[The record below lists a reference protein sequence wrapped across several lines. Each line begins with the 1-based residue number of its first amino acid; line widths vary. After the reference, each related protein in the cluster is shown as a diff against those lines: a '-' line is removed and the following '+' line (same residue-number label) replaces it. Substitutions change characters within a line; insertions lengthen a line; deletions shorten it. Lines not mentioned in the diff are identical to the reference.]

1 VVEEDMRQIA
11 IHTERDQYSPG
22 EQVSGYALVSTSK
35 EFTCNRITLKAQGKE
50 YTHYQAGKV
59 HVSETHKVLSK
70 ELTIYEGGVVSLGD
84 TRLDF
89 EFNLPGNI
97 PPTHVGFR
105 GSIQYDI
112 EAVVE
117 ISRAIDTKSKTN
129 LIVAIRPPQY
139 IPEPDSGSQPIRRDK
154 EQLLVEL
161 PTDIIR
167 PNRDFDVRVCV
178 RERPRV
184 KSVRIEIHR
193 REDIVCRGN
202 KLDSNVLITD
212 KRIPI
217 ADSDWDRWIDEAIHF
232 DWGTVTPF
240 VAKLIKT
247 SLVLKVVMEIGL
259 AIDPSIEIPL
269 KVSGE
274 KMKNE
279 TDSDSVD
286 LDLGW

>member
-1 VVEEDMRQIA
+1 MRQIS
-11 IHTERDQYSPG
+11 IQTEKDQYFPG
-22 EQVSGYALVSTSK
+22 ELVSGYVIVSTSK
-35 EFTCNRITLKAQGKE
+35 EFNCNRVTLKARGKE
-50 YTHYQAGKV
+50 YTHYQAGKA
-59 HVSETHKVLSK
+59 HVSETHKVLNK
-70 ELTIYEGGVVSLGD
+70 DLIICEGGIVPSGD

-89 EFNLPGNI
+89 EFKLPENI

-112 EAVVE
+112 GVVIE

-129 LIVAIRPPQY
+129 LIVASRPPQY
-139 IPEPDSGSQPIRRDK
+139 IPEAGPESQPIRREK
-154 EQLLVEL
+154 EQLLIEL
-161 PTDIIR
+161 PTDIVR

-184 KSVRIEIHR
+184 KGVRVEIHR
-193 REDIVCRGN
+193 REDVMCQGN
-202 KLDSNVLITD
+202 KLDSNILIMD
-212 KRIPI
+212 RRIPI
-217 ADSDWDRWIDEAIHF
+217 ADSDWDRWIDEAVNF

-274 KMKNE
+274 KVKDE
-279 TDSDSVD
+279 ADSDSI
-286 LDLGW
+286 DLGLEW